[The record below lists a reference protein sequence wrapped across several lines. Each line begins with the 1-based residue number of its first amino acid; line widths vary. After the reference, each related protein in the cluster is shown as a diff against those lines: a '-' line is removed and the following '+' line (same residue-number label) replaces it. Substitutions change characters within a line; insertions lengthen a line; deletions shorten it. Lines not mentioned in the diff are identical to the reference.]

1 MTWQP
6 VFATGGD
13 PGEQGG
19 SHCAL
24 YDLGSEVTCSTV
36 TQYLIGHTGQLSS
49 LCEGTHEG
57 MKGKQGL
64 LGAMWRLVT

>member
-36 TQYLIGHTGQLSS
+36 TYTVSYWSHRSTQFIVRGDS
-49 LCEGTHEG
+49 
-57 MKGKQGL
+57 
-64 LGAMWRLVT
+64 